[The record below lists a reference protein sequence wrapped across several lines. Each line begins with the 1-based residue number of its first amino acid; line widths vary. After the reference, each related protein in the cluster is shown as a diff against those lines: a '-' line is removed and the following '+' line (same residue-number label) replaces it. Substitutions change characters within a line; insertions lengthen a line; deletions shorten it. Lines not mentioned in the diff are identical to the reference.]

1 MKIEEYRNRFP
12 IIKRGMN
19 YQATCGIGI
28 LPDVGVQAIEDVK
41 GTSTEIP
48 EVNFD
53 NFLNAHEELKAEFA
67 KIINAE
73 PGEIAIVPS
82 TSAAACR
89 ILNSLDYEK
98 RNKIVVSALSFP
110 GISFACHAQ
119 QKRGAKISFVPSPQ
133 KIGSPVDY
141 DNLRPG
147 PADYEKSIDE
157 KTILVVLTGTCY
169 RTGFRQDKLREIV
182 KIAHDK
188 GAYVFIDDGQ
198 LSGHFVEDVKGSNVD
213 FLASTTYKYLL
224 CPTGNAF
231 LYVKEKLVEKLE
243 SLDRGWFSGENFM
256 ESFPYWLEDSGHHRL
271 SQTASRFELGVPRLP
286 LDYISLPV
294 LKMINE
300 IGVKNIENYTKCL
313 LDYYFQR
320 ITEDGYEGFET
331 KSPYNREQRSHLT
344 IKVPEAQRVAVK
356 LRKYN
361 TAVEPSGEEVIR
373 IAPHF
378 YNIKEEIDELLI
390 NLRRTLQE

>member
-1 MKIEEYRNRFP
+1 MKIEAYRDKFP
-12 IIKRGMN
+12 IIRRGVN

-28 LPDVGVQAIEDVK
+28 LPDVGIQAIEEIK
-41 GTSTEIP
+41 GMSTEIP

-67 KIINAE
+67 KIINAKPE
-73 PGEIAIVPS
+73 EIALVPS

-110 GISFACHAQ
+110 GISFACYAQ

-147 PADYEKSIDE
+147 PADYEKSVDE
-157 KTILVVLTGTCY
+157 NTIMVLLTGTCY

-188 GAYVFIDDGQ
+188 GAYVFVDDGQ
-198 LSGHFVEDVKGSNVD
+198 LSGHFAEDVRENNVD

-231 LYVKEKLVEKLE
+231 LYVKKKLVEKLE
-243 SLDRGWFSGENFM
+243 SLDRGWFSGEDFM
-256 ESFPYWLEDSGHHRL
+256 DSFPYWLENKGRHRL
-271 SQTASRFELGVPRLP
+271 SKTASRFELGVPRLP

-300 IGVKNIENYTKCL
+300 IGVKNIENYTKDL

-320 ITEDGYEGFET
+320 ITEAGYEGFET

-344 IKVPEAQRVAVK
+344 IKVPDAQKVSVE

-361 TAVEPSGEEVIR
+361 AAVEPSGREVIR

-378 YNIKEEIDELLI
+378 YNIKEEIDELLT
-390 NLRRTLQE
+390 NLKNL

>member
-41 GTSTEIP
+41 NSSTEIP

-73 PGEIAIVPS
+73 PGEIALVQS

-141 DNLRPG
+141 DNLRPE
-147 PADYEKSIDE
+147 PTDYEKSIDE

-198 LSGHFVEDVKGSNVD
+198 LSGHFVEDVKESNVD

-231 LYVKEKLVEKLE
+231 LYVKKKLVEKLE
-243 SLDRGWFSGENFM
+243 SLDRGWFSGEDFM
-256 ESFPYWLEDSGHHRL
+256 DSFPYWLENNGHHPL
-271 SQTASRFELGVPRLP
+271 SKTANRFELGVPRLP

-300 IGVKNIENYTKCL
+300 IGVKNIETYTKCL

-320 ITEDGYEGFET
+320 ITEDGYEGFEA

-344 IKVPEAQRVAVK
+344 IKVPNAQRVAVE

-361 TAVEPSGEEVIR
+361 TVVEPSGEEVIR

-390 NLRRTLQE
+390 DLRKTLQK

>member
-73 PGEIAIVPS
+73 PGEIALVQS

-141 DNLRPG
+141 DNLRPE
-147 PADYEKSIDE
+147 PTDYEKSIDE

-231 LYVKEKLVEKLE
+231 LYVKEKMERLGHHFPNDHRVHQTVIDILMDRGDTTMG
-243 SLDRGWFSGENFM
+243 SRLDRL
-256 ESFPYWLEDSGHHRL
+256 LEKR
-271 SQTASRFELGVPRLP
+271 RFA
-286 LDYISLPV
+286 
-294 LKMINE
+294 
-300 IGVKNIENYTKCL
+300 
-313 LDYYFQR
+313 DYYMDKSLS
-320 ITEDGYEGFET
+320 IGEGNYCTGISEW
-331 KSPYNREQRSHLT
+331 
-344 IKVPEAQRVAVK
+344 II
-356 LRKYN
+356 N
-361 TAVEPSGEEVIR
+361 TAEQLSP
-373 IAPHF
+373 
-378 YNIKEEIDELLI
+378 KKK
-390 NLRRTLQE
+390 

>member
-12 IIKRGMN
+12 IIKRGVN

-28 LPDVGVQAIEDVK
+28 LPDVGIQAIEDVK
-41 GTSTEIP
+41 NSSTEIP

-73 PGEIAIVPS
+73 PGEIALAQS

-89 ILNSLDYEK
+89 ILNSLDYKK

-110 GISFACHAQ
+110 GISFACYAQ

-147 PADYEKSIDE
+147 PTDYEKSIDE
-157 KTILVVLTGTCY
+157 KTILVILTGTCY

-198 LSGHFVEDVKGSNVD
+198 LSGHFVEDVKESNVD
-213 FLASTTYKYLL
+213 FLATTTYKYLL

-231 LYVKEKLVEKLE
+231 LYVKKELVEKLE
-243 SLDRGWFSGENFM
+243 SLDRGWFSGEDFM
-256 ESFPYWLEDSGHHRL
+256 ESFPYWLENKGRHRL
-271 SQTASRFELGVPRLP
+271 SKTANRFELGVPRLP

-313 LDYYFQR
+313 LDYYSQR

-344 IKVPEAQRVAVK
+344 IKIPNAQRVSVE

-390 NLRRTLQE
+390 NLRKTLKK

>member
-1 MKIEEYRNRFP
+1 MKIEEYRDRFP
-12 IIKRGMN
+12 IIRRGVN

-28 LPDVGVQAIEDVK
+28 LPDVGVQAIEEVK
-41 GTSTEIP
+41 GMSTEIP
-48 EVNFD
+48 EVNFET
-53 NFLNAHEELKAEFA
+53 FLGAHEELKAEFA
-67 KIINAE
+67 NIINAK

-89 ILNSLDYEK
+89 ILNSLDYK
-98 RNKIVVSALSFP
+98 ARNKVVVSALSFP

-119 QKRGAKISFVPSPQ
+119 QRRGAKVSFVPSPQ
-133 KIGSPVDY
+133 KISSPVDY

-169 RTGFRQDKLREIV
+169 RTGFRQDKLKEIV
-182 KIAHDK
+182 QIAHDK

-198 LSGHFVEDVKGSNVD
+198 LSGHFVEDVKASNVD
-213 FLASTTYKYLL
+213 FLATTTYKYLL
-224 CPTGNAF
+224 CPMGNAF
-231 LYVKEKLVEKLE
+231 LYVKEKLVEELE

-300 IGVKNIENYTKCL
+300 IGVKNIENYTKDL
-313 LDYYFQR
+313 LDYYVQR
-320 ITEDGYEGFET
+320 TTAEGYEGFET

-344 IKVPEAQRVAVK
+344 IKVPEAEKVSVK

-361 TAVEPSGEEVIR
+361 TAVEPSGREVIR

-378 YNIKEEIDELLI
+378 YNIKEEIDELLT
-390 NLRRTLQE
+390 NLKKVL